1 MKRLTLLLA
10 STFFMM
16 ALSPGALH
24 AISPTVKSYQDY
36 GLTMTKLREIRVMV
50 ENFGDEALKKRFSDL
65 KVQFQDAG
73 ENYYGQNFTISTSKF
88 KKLKMEMISLLETID
103 DIYLKRTK
111 DILDST
117 SKDAFDN
124 LIEYSKKSGLAMY
137 FARPYDPMKDIKPY
151 DPDKYHLFHDREK
164 IESYLRE
171 GYKKYHAAKNIFEDP
186 ETAILRKKTTLTTQ
200 NINYIIHSYS
210 RVVTL
215 CREAKETG
223 IEIHR
228 VKNINQLGK
237 SMLKYNTSHGSIIP
251 VFDDRI
257 PEQYKVDANDNMRL
271 IHSVE
276 LRKLKKNQGGTGEG

>member
-1 MKRLTLLLA
+1 MKRLTLIPAISFLIMLLSA
-10 STFFMM
+10 
-16 ALSPGALH
+16 GNLH
-24 AISPTVKSYQDY
+24 SISPTVKSYQDY
-36 GLTMTKLREIRVMV
+36 GLTMAKLREIRIMV
-50 ENFGDEALKKRFSDL
+50 ENFGDDALKKRFSEL
-65 KVQFQDAG
+65 KVQFQEAG

-88 KKLKMEMISLLETID
+88 KKLKMEMILLLETID
-103 DIYLKRTK
+103 DLYLKRTK
-111 DILDST
+111 EILDST

-137 FARPYDPMKDIKPY
+137 FARPYDPLKDIKPY
-151 DPDKYHLFHDREK
+151 DTDKYHLFHDREK

-171 GYKKYHAAKNIFEDP
+171 GYKKYHAAKNIFDDP
-186 ETAILRKKTTLTTQ
+186 ETAILRQKTTLTTQ
-200 NINYIIHSYS
+200 NINYILQSYS
-210 RVVTL
+210 NVIAL

-237 SMLKYNTSHGSIIP
+237 SLLKYNTSHGSIIP
-251 VFDDRI
+251 IYDDRI

-276 LRKLKKNQGGTGEG
+276 LRKLKKNQGGNGEG